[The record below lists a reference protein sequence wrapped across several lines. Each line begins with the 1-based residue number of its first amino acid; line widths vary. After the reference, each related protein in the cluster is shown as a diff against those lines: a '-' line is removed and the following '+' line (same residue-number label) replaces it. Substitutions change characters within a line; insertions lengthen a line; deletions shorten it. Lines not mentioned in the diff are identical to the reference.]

1 MKLKYW
7 ILILVVAA
15 TGVAGGVAIS
25 QEYDEPAAVSKN
37 VGTAASSEF
46 VQVCYSLAK
55 DGKTFTEFDLDQLT
69 TTATPGK
76 CSGSL
81 KQLTI
86 PVMVP

>member
-37 VGTAASSEF
+37 VAASSEF